1 MVGKTQCKIC
11 NKYHLGKHRT
21 QVRSNKGRS
30 SGSDITGF
38 KCGEKGHIARDCP
51 NKRKAGYH
59 TSKSDDDES
68 DLDEE
73 TLKKA
78 ARQLK
83 KRRSFVGCSFG
94 SKQVVEVP
102 GF

>member
-1 MVGKTQCKIC
+1 MQIC

-59 TSKSDDDES
+59 TSKNGDDEP
-68 DLDEE
+68 DLLDEE

-83 KRRSFVGCSFG
+83 KRRSIG
-94 SKQVVEVP
+94 SKQVLEVH